1 MAAVFGLSLA
11 TLNQSYLLWRDS
23 NLRVL
28 NEEVR
33 RLGTSLAI
41 YDEAGRLIRSSAET
55 GIKRMAQAYEYQML
69 VVGRREGDA
78 MAPLRK
84 AQLHAR
90 AL

>member
-1 MAAVFGLSLA
+1 VARLQPPL
-11 TLNQSYLLWRDS
+11 
-23 NLRVL
+23 L

-33 RLGTSLAI
+33 RLGISLAV
-41 YDEAGRLIRSSAET
+41 YDQARRLIRSSAET
-55 GIKRMAQAYEYQML
+55 GTKRMAQAYEYQMQ

-78 MAPLRK
+78 MAPLRQ